1 MDQKQFKIIHYV
13 SYVYLL
19 INSDNIMTI
28 TSITSFLSQFLK
40 VLIRSC
46 TSNKINFF

>member
-1 MDQKQFKIIHYV
+1 MIHTDQKQFMIIQCAPYV
-13 SYVYLL
+13 NML
-19 INSDNIMTI
+19 INLDNIMKI
-28 TSITSFLSQFLK
+28 TSITSFLK